1 MPLNSGISLSGA
13 FASLARINTRYL
25 IEWHRSGVLYQSM
38 ALPLP
43 PSALTIEQSAP
54 KQIIYTLGDDPI
66 REIGRYKNRSIELS
80 GSAGYDARPSLTA
93 DGKVISAF
101 GPDILIAFRKFLED
115 YQRTASEEGP
125 DTVTKKKTTS
135 KEGPDTVTEKKR
147 LNQHQLIFR
156 ALDEDIH
163 LKVEVDALTIQRS
176 ADGDNLA
183 PAWTLQLSAYDSAD
197 EPPKDAN
204 LFDIEGAL
212 SGVTNAIQSA
222 ANVTA
227 AIQLQMEGTNAY
239 LRRSLQPLLL
249 SLDQVTNAA
258 RGTVDAI
265 AEIADIPNDI
275 IRQMSKTAGR
285 IRSLITSVIDEVV
298 TFDDELNAE
307 WNLLLTTLGLAEEVQ
322 IQADSTATTAPY
334 LLSDLARAIDPPLL
348 PNVQQTQSAPR
359 PPREQV
365 TTYRLRLGED
375 LRVLAFRLFRA
386 PERYVELQLLNG
398 WLSER
403 HNQRGLPA
411 REGDLILLPAIDTQ
425 PTNPT
430 RNQRSPYGQDLM
442 IDPKTGDLEM
452 KGRDFTLI
460 RGARNIE
467 QAARHRL
474 TTTQSE
480 TPILDG
486 YGLPQ
491 RIGERVTI
499 ESAGYLSAHIREQL
513 TRDPRLESVNVVEL
527 QDKGDHLSAS
537 VEFRAIAGAIFS
549 ERIAI

>member
-66 REIGRYKNRSIELS
+66 REIGRYKSRSIELS
-80 GSAGYDARPSLTA
+80 GSAGYDARPSITA

-115 YQRTASEEGP
+115 YQ
-125 DTVTKKKTTS
+125 KTTS
-135 KEGPDTVTEKKR
+135 IEGPDTVTEKKR

-197 EPPKDAN
+197 EPPKDRN
-204 LFDIEGAL
+204 LFDIESAL

-227 AIQLQMEGTNAY
+227 AIQLQMEGSNAY

-258 RGTVDAI
+258 RGTVEAI
-265 AEIADIPNDI
+265 TEIADIPNDI

-298 TFDDELNAE
+298 SYDGEMSAE
-307 WNLLLTTLGLAEEVQ
+307 WDLLLTTVGQAEEVQ

-334 LLSDLARAIDPPLL
+334 LLSDLARAIDPPIL

-411 REGDLILLPAIDTQ
+411 REGDLILLPAIDAQ

-513 TRDPRLESVNVVEL
+513 TRDPRLESVNVIEL
-527 QDKGDHLSAS
+527 RDKGDHLSAS

>member
-80 GSAGYDARPSLTA
+80 GSAGYDARPSITA

-125 DTVTKKKTTS
+125 DTVT
-135 KEGPDTVTEKKR
+135 EKKR
-147 LNQHQLIFR
+147 VNKHQLIFR

-183 PAWTLQLSAYDSAD
+183 PAWTLQLSAYDRAD
-197 EPPKDAN
+197 EPPKDRN

-227 AIQLQMEGTNAY
+227 AIQLQAEGSNAY
-239 LRRSLQPLLL
+239 LRRSLEPLLL

-298 TFDDELNAE
+298 TFDDELHAE
-307 WNLLLTTLGLAEEVQ
+307 WNLLLTTLGLAEEAQ
-322 IQADSTATTAPY
+322 IQADSPATTAPY
-334 LLSDLARAIDPPLL
+334 LLSDLARAIEPPLL

-430 RNQRSPYGQDLM
+430 RNQSSPYGQDLM
-442 IDPKTGDLEM
+442 IDPKQE
-452 KGRDFTLI
+452 
-460 RGARNIE
+460 
-467 QAARHRL
+467 
-474 TTTQSE
+474 
-480 TPILDG
+480 IL
-486 YGLPQ
+486 
-491 RIGERVTI
+491 R
-499 ESAGYLSAHIREQL
+499 
-513 TRDPRLESVNVVEL
+513 
-527 QDKGDHLSAS
+527 
-537 VEFRAIAGAIFS
+537 
-549 ERIAI
+549 

>member
-1 MPLNSGISLSGA
+1 MPSNSGISLSGA

-25 IEWHRSGVLYQSM
+25 IEWHRAGSLYQSM

-66 REIGRYKNRSIELS
+66 REIGRYKSRSIELS
-80 GSAGYDARPSLTA
+80 GSAGYDARPSITA

-125 DTVTKKKTTS
+125 DIIVEQINPS
-135 KEGPDTVTEKKR
+135 R

-212 SGVTNAIQSA
+212 SGVTNAIEIA
-222 ANVTA
+222 ANATA
-227 AIQLQMEGTNAY
+227 AAQLITEGTNAY

-258 RGTVDAI
+258 RGTVEA
-265 AEIADIPNDI
+265 AREIADIPSDI
-275 IRQMSKTAGR
+275 IRQMSKTFGR
-285 IRSLITSVIDEVV
+285 IGALITSVIDEVV
-298 TFDDELNAE
+298 TFDDELNTE
-307 WNLLLTTLGLAEEVQ
+307 WNLLLTTLGQAEEGQ

-334 LLSDLARAIDPPLL
+334 LLSDLARAIEPPIL

-425 PTNPT
+425 PTSPT

-513 TRDPRLESVNVVEL
+513 TRDPRLESVNVIEL

>member
-1 MPLNSGISLSGA
+1 MPSNSGISISGA

-66 REIGRYKNRSIELS
+66 REIGRYKSRSIELS

-93 DGKVISAF
+93 DGQVISAF

-115 YQRTASEEGP
+115 YQRTASE
-125 DTVTKKKTTS
+125 
-135 KEGPDTVTEKKR
+135 EGPDTVTEKKR

-212 SGVTNAIQSA
+212 SGVTNAIQIA
-222 ANVTA
+222 ANATA
-227 AIQLQMEGTNAY
+227 AAQLITEGTNAY

-249 SLDQVTNAA
+249 SLDQLTNAA

-298 TFDDELNAE
+298 TFDDEMGAE
-307 WNLLLTTLGLAEEVQ
+307 WDLLLTTLGLAEEAQ

-334 LLSDLARAIDPPLL
+334 LLSDLARAIDPPIL

-386 PERYVELQLLNG
+386 PDRYVELQLLNG

-460 RGARNIE
+460 RGSRNIE

>member
-1 MPLNSGISLSGA
+1 MSVNSGVSLSGA

-25 IEWHRSGVLYQSM
+25 IEWHRSGVLYKSI

-43 PSALTIEQSAP
+43 PSALTIEQGAP
-54 KQIIYTLGDDPI
+54 SQVIYTLGDNPI
-66 REIGRYKNRSIELS
+66 REIGRYKSRSIELS

-93 DGKVISAF
+93 DGAVISAF
-101 GPDILIAFRKFLED
+101 GPAILIAFREFLEN
-115 YQRTASEEGP
+115 YQKTASEEGP
-125 DTVTKKKTTS
+125 DTITN
-135 KEGPDTVTEKKR
+135 KKR
-147 LNQHQLIFR
+147 VNLHQLIFR
-156 ALDEDIH
+156 ALDEEIH

-222 ANVTA
+222 ANITA

-239 LRRSLQPLLL
+239 LRRSLEPLLL

-258 RGTVDAI
+258 RGTVEAI

-275 IRQMSKTAGR
+275 IRQMSKVFGR
-285 IRSLITSVIDEVV
+285 IGALIRSVIDEVV
-298 TFDDELNAE
+298 SYDDEMSAE
-307 WNLLLTTLGLAEEVQ
+307 WDLLLSTLGLAEEGQ

-334 LLSDLARAIDPPLL
+334 LLSDLARAIEPPLL
-348 PNVQQTQSAPR
+348 PNIQQTQSAPR

-365 TTYRLRLGED
+365 TTYRLRLGEN
-375 LRVLAFRLFRA
+375 LQVLAQRLFRA
-386 PERYVELQLLNG
+386 PERYPELQTLNG
-398 WLSER
+398 WLSDR

-411 REGDLILLPAIDTQ
+411 REGDLILIPAIAPQ

-460 RGARNIE
+460 SGSRNIE

-513 TRDPRLESVNVVEL
+513 TRDPRLESVNVIEL

-549 ERIAI
+549 ERISI

>member
-1 MPLNSGISLSGA
+1 MPSNSGISLSGA

-25 IEWHRSGVLYQSM
+25 IEWHRAGSLYQSM

-66 REIGRYKNRSIELS
+66 REIGRYKSRSIELS
-80 GSAGYDARPSLTA
+80 GSAGYDARPSITA

-115 YQRTASEEGP
+115 YQ
-125 DTVTKKKTTS
+125 KTTS

-197 EPPKDAN
+197 EPPKDAH

-212 SGVTNAIQSA
+212 SGVTNAIQIA
-222 ANVTA
+222 ANATA
-227 AIQLQMEGTNAY
+227 AAQLITEGTNAY

-249 SLDQVTNAA
+249 SLDQLTNAA

-275 IRQMSKTAGR
+275 IRQISKTSGR

-298 TFDDELNAE
+298 TFDDEMGAE
-307 WNLLLTTLGLAEEVQ
+307 WDLLLTTLGLAEEAQ

-334 LLSDLARAIDPPLL
+334 LLSDLARAIEPPLL
-348 PNVQQTQSAPR
+348 PNIQQTQSAPR

-513 TRDPRLESVNVVEL
+513 TRDPRLESVNVIEL

>member
-1 MPLNSGISLSGA
+1 MSVNSGVSLSGA

-25 IEWHRSGVLYQSM
+25 IEWHRSGVLYRSI

-43 PSALTIEQSAP
+43 PSALTIEQGAP
-54 KQIIYTLGDDPI
+54 SQVIYTLGDDPI
-66 REIGRYKNRSIELS
+66 REIGRYKSRSIELS

-93 DGKVISAF
+93 KGEVISAF
-101 GPDILIAFRKFLED
+101 GPAILIAFREFLED
-115 YQRTASEEGP
+115 YQKTA
-125 DTVTKKKTTS
+125 S
-135 KEGPDTVTEKKR
+135 KEGADTVAKNR
-147 LNQHQLIFR
+147 RVPLHQLIFR
-156 ALDEDIH
+156 ALDEDVH
-163 LKVEVDALTIQRS
+163 LKVEVGALSIQRS

-183 PAWTLQLSAYDSAD
+183 PAWTLQLDAYD
-197 EPPKDAN
+197 DALSPSRDTG

-212 SGVTNAIQSA
+212 SRVTNAIQTA
-222 ANVTA
+222 ANATV
-227 AIQLQMEGTNAY
+227 AIQLITEGTNAY
-239 LRRSLQPLLL
+239 LRRSLEPLLL

-258 RGTVDAI
+258 RGTVEALT
-265 AEIADIPNDI
+265 EIADIPNDI
-275 IRQMSKTAGR
+275 IRQMSKTFGR
-285 IRSLITSVIDEVV
+285 IGALIRSVIDEVV
-298 TFDDELNAE
+298 SYDDEMGAE
-307 WNLLLTTLGLAEEVQ
+307 WDLLLTTLGHAEEGQ

-334 LLSDLARAIDPPLL
+334 LLSDLARAIEPPLL
-348 PNVQQTQSAPR
+348 PNIQQTQSAPR

-365 TTYRLRLGED
+365 TTYRLRLGEN
-375 LRVLAFRLFRA
+375 LQVLAQRLFRA
-386 PERYVELQLLNG
+386 PERYPELQTLNG
-398 WLSER
+398 WLSDR

-411 REGDLILLPAIDTQ
+411 REGDLILIPAIAPQ

-513 TRDPRLESVNVVEL
+513 TRDPRLESVNVIEL

-549 ERIAI
+549 ERISI

>member
-1 MPLNSGISLSGA
+1 MSVNSGVSLSGA

-25 IEWHRSGVLYQSM
+25 IEWHRSGVLYKSI

-43 PSALTIEQSAP
+43 PSALTIEQGAP
-54 KQIIYTLGDDPI
+54 SQVIYTLGDDPI
-66 REIGRYKNRSIELS
+66 REIGRYKSRSIELS

-93 DGKVISAF
+93 DGAVISAF
-101 GPDILIAFRKFLED
+101 GPAILIAFREFLED

-125 DTVTKKKTTS
+125 DTIKKISKKK
-135 KEGPDTVTEKKR
+135 KR
-147 LNQHQLIFR
+147 VNLHQLIFR
-156 ALDEDIH
+156 ALDEEIH

-239 LRRSLQPLLL
+239 LRRSLEPLLL
-249 SLDQVTNAA
+249 SLDQLTNAA
-258 RGTVDAI
+258 RGTVEAI
-265 AEIADIPNDI
+265 TEIADIPNDI
-275 IRQMSKTAGR
+275 IRQMSKTFGR
-285 IRSLITSVIDEVV
+285 IGALIRSVIDEVV
-298 TFDDELNAE
+298 SYDDEMGAE
-307 WNLLLTTLGLAEEVQ
+307 WDLLLTTLGLAEEGQ

-334 LLSDLARAIDPPLL
+334 LLSDLARAIEPPLL
-348 PNVQQTQSAPR
+348 PNIQQTQFAPR

-365 TTYRLRLGED
+365 TTYRLRLGEN
-375 LRVLAFRLFRA
+375 LQVLAQRLFRA
-386 PERYVELQLLNG
+386 PERYPELQTLNG
-398 WLSER
+398 WLSDR

-411 REGDLILLPAIDTQ
+411 REGDLILIPAIAPQ

-460 RGARNIE
+460 SGSRNIE

-513 TRDPRLESVNVVEL
+513 TRDPRLESVNVIEL

-549 ERIAI
+549 ERISI